1 MKFAELMAGTSLQFF
16 GESAADRE
24 ATGVSCDTRTMR
36 AGDIFFAVAPQF
48 ARTALEALSCR
59 LAAASRSSVFIRW
72 KTAGSRRGSGLWKA
86 AAPVRPDFPSAPADS
101 GRTTGF

>member
-48 ARTALEALSCR
+48 ARTALEAG
-59 LAAASRSSVFIRW
+59 ASAVVLQSGTDADGLPPPQVIWSQDMGHIAQRQVSS
-72 KTAGSRRGSGLWKA
+72 AGVG
-86 AAPVRPDFPSAPADS
+86 
-101 GRTTGF
+101 